1 MEKTRIE
8 LRILCSDTMLNYRLS
23 QKLKLSR
30 NDEFNHLTII
40 LTSTLAYKRRGG
52 GGGEE
57 S

>member
-1 MEKTRIE
+1 MEETRIK
-8 LRILCSDTMLNYRLS
+8 LRILYSDTMLNYHLS

-30 NDEFNHLTII
+30 NGEFNHLTII
-40 LTSTLAYKRRGG
+40 LTSTLAYKRG